1 MPTRFKWIKRILVGI
16 LLALLFYGLVLLIN
30 ISMTYKLTP
39 GIIIDLA
46 SGQTT
51 RLKQS
56 QGRTNILLLGI
67 GGGMHEGA
75 DLTDTI
81 MVASVGLTNKDT
93 VLLSVPRDIWLT
105 NLKDKINAAYHI
117 GETKI
122 AGGGLILAKS
132 AVEEVVGIPI
142 HYALLIDFEGF
153 KQVIDLIGGIDV
165 DVKEAFSDPFYPIAG
180 KENDLC
186 DGDKEYLCRYET
198 VTFGLGVE
206 HMDGDRA
213 LKYVRSRHAEGD
225 AGTDFSRGRR
235 QQAVMLALKKRLLDK
250 EIITNIKLLKQFATA
265 LDTATTT
272 DMSLGEVMLAG
283 RPFVLNQEQVRTSA
297 LIQDEP
303 EKKITGLLVNPPQWQ
318 YDGKWVLIPKH
329 GDFGQIGK
337 YVDCVIENQT
347 NCEELVK

>member
-1 MPTRFKWIKRILVGI
+1 
-16 LLALLFYGLVLLIN
+16 
-30 ISMTYKLTP
+30 
-39 GIIIDLA
+39 
-46 SGQTT
+46 
-51 RLKQS
+51 
-56 QGRTNILLLGI
+56 
-67 GGGMHEGA
+67 
-75 DLTDTI
+75 
-81 MVASVGLTNKDT
+81 
-93 VLLSVPRDIWLT
+93 
-105 NLKDKINAAYHI
+105 
-117 GETKI
+117 
-122 AGGGLILAKS
+122 
-132 AVEEVVGIPI
+132 
-142 HYALLIDFEGF
+142 
-153 KQVIDLIGGIDV
+153 
-165 DVKEAFSDPFYPIAG
+165 
-180 KENDLC
+180 LC